1 MEGIIEEI
9 ASILLLKD
17 IKGFGPTKFRK
28 VYEKYGSF
36 TKFVNLILE
45 TSKSFI
51 DTEPI
56 RSLLGKK
63 LFFNVVNRFRENID
77 EEEYRKRVYDQL
89 EKAKKVNGYII
100 TYFDKY
106 YPHNLYCTNQ
116 AIPLIYVIGD
126 INLLKEQKFCAVV
139 GTRRPSE
146 WTIIQT
152 QKLVKNLVE
161 DRYVIVSGLAEG
173 VDALAHK
180 VALENRGKTIAVVG
194 CGPDVYYPPKNRSL
208 QDEIK
213 RLGLIL
219 SEYPFGTRVTDLSL
233 KKRNKILVG
242 LSDVVF
248 ITETSIHGGT
258 MNSYLAALEQKKPVK
273 LFLPQSNVGGDFS
286 GNLKIYLDNKVK
298 VHRLSTGDEPNL
310 EKLRDVK
317 CLMFDL
323 DGTLWDS
330 SYAILVSI
338 LSLLREKGVK
348 TSERNIDK
356 IIKSS
361 SFLEILRK
369 FEIRLE
375 HFWRTYRKNYDKIK
389 LFSPSTK
396 EILSK
401 LVESKGKIGIVT
413 TLKKQVALELLDH
426 FNLKDMF
433 SVIISP
439 SETRGRKPSPI
450 PILKAI
456 DLLNIPKNQVIYI
469 GNTDADIQAA
479 KSAGCLSGLAA
490 WNKFTSITRMP
501 DYIFYSFEDLLLILK

>member
-1 MEGIIEEI
+1 MEDIIEEI

-17 IKGFGPTKFRK
+17 IKGFGPTKFRR

-36 TKFVNLILE
+36 IKFVNLMLE

-51 DTEPI
+51 DTELI
-56 RSLLGKK
+56 SLLGKK
-63 LFFNVVNRFRENID
+63 AFFNVANRFRENID
-77 EEEYRKRVYDQL
+77 REEYRKRVYDQL

-106 YPHNLYCTNQ
+106 YPHNLYRTNQ
-116 AIPLIYVIGD
+116 AIPLIYAIGD

-139 GTRRPSE
+139 GTRRPSQ
-146 WTIIQT
+146 WTTIQT
-152 QKLVKNLVE
+152 RKLVKNLVK
-161 DRYVIVSGLAEG
+161 DGYVIVSGLAEG
-173 VDALAHK
+173 IDALAHK
-180 VALENRGKTIAVVG
+180 VTLENRGKTIAVVG
-194 CGPDVYYPPKNRSL
+194 CGPDIYYPPKNRFL

-213 RLGLIL
+213 RQGLIL
-219 SEYPFGTRVTDLSL
+219 SEYTFGTRVTDLSL

-273 LFLPQSNVGGDFS
+273 LFLPHSNVGGDFS
-286 GNLKIYLDNKVK
+286 GNLKIYFDNKVK
-298 VHRLSTGDEPNL
+298 VDRFSTDDEPNL

-317 CLMFDL
+317 CLIFDL

-338 LSLLREKGVK
+338 ISLLKEKGVK
-348 TSERNIDK
+348 TNEQNIDK

-369 FEIRLE
+369 FEIKPE
-375 HFWRTYRKNYDKIK
+375 HFWRTYKKNYDKIK
-389 LFSPSTK
+389 LFSPLTK

-401 LVESKGKIGIVT
+401 LVGSQRKIGIVT
-413 TLKKQVALELLDH
+413 TLKKQVALELLCH
-426 FNLKDMF
+426 FNLKDIF
-433 SVIISP
+433 SVIISS
-439 SETRGRKPSPI
+439 SETRARKPSPI

-479 KSAGCLSGLAA
+479 KSASCFFGLAA
-490 WNKFTSITRMP
+490 WNKSTFITQTP
-501 DYIFYSFEDLLLILK
+501 DYIFYSFEDLLFILK